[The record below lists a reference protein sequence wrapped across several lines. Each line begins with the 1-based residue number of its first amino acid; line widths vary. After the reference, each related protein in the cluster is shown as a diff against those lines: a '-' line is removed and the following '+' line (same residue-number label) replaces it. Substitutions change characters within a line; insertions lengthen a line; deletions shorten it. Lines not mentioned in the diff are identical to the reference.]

1 MVGIFHLLNDNLL
14 NGNSFFS
21 GIGSLS
27 TFLSQN
33 LTQVIFKVESSI
45 YSGVSNDRVHIFW

>member
-45 YSGVSNDRVHIFW
+45 YSGVTNDRVHIFW